1 VAVKARKTKPVLS
14 VEQIAWRV
22 AQELREGWHVN
33 LGIGMPLHVI
43 DYIPADREVLLH
55 SENGIL
61 GMGAR
66 APKGEEDPDLVNA
79 GMEPVTLRPGGSFFS
94 QAESFTMVR
103 GGHIDVAVMGA
114 LQVSEKGD
122 LANWMIPGQEL
133 GNIGGAMD
141 LASGARQVW
150 IVMEHCT
157 KKGQPKIVA
166 RCTYPLTAPQ
176 CVTMI
181 FTDIAVIEVTA
192 EGLVL
197 LESAPAWSLEDV
209 QRLTEAKLLSN
220 RPVRTMDLTGAPAGG
235 RGL

>member
-1 VAVKARKTKPVLS
+1 MKPTQPKLVLT
-14 VEQIAWRV
+14 EQQIAWRV

-33 LGIGMPLHVI
+33 LGIGIPLHIVN
-43 DYIPADREVLLH
+43 YIPADREVLLH

-66 APKGEEDPDLVNA
+66 APKGQEDPDLVNA
-79 GMEPVTLRPGGSFFS
+79 GKEPVTLRPGGCFFS

-141 LASGARQVW
+141 LASGARQIW
-150 IVMEHCT
+150 IAMEHCT
-157 KKGQPKIVA
+157 KKGQPKIVVN
-166 RCTYPLTAPQ
+166 CTYPLTAPQ

-181 FTDIAVIEVTA
+181 FTGIAVIQVAA

-197 LESAPAWSLEDV
+197 LETAPAWSPQDV
-209 QRLTEAKLLSN
+209 QGLTEAKLLSN
-220 RPVRTMDLTGAPAGG
+220 GPMRTMDLSGAPAGG
-235 RGL
+235 GKF